1 MPDAG
6 GEWRIER
13 KSEIWE
19 RAELMPISV
28 QQYLEELNELSKELA
43 ESGCGCGSGCDRR
56 LGTTRSEE
64 RYIIREYYT
73 RKGHESCECGR
84 SVDESV
90 GCRRDVCKYDIPR
103 HRSFK

>member
-6 GEWRIER
+6 VEWRKER

-19 RAELMPISV
+19 RVELTPISV
-28 QQYLEELNELSKELA
+28 QDYLQELNELEKELA

-56 LGTTRSEE
+56 LGTTKSEM
-64 RYIIREYYT
+64 RYIVREYYKL
-73 RKGHESCECGR
+73 KGHATCECGR

-90 GCRRDVCKYDIPR
+90 GCRRDVCKYGIPR
-103 HRSFK
+103 QRSFK